1 MPAAG
6 GECLYLP
13 QNGCAWG
20 VSVCS
25 PTNFKLDQ
33 PVSKGA
39 LGLGYQAG
47 RGSVLLCLGA
57 LVNMRCLWDECGGVC
72 SEPQAGAAGEW
83 ETCGAGMG
91 LGCRQGCWVGSGV
104 VLVLEGSVNARV
116 LMNPESVMCV
126 PALVTLASA
135 SPRGG
140 NLAVCILH
148 EPYLWVL
155 LKAASYL
162 KEVATPLTFLNN
174 LLPFQT
180 AGGISDLCM

>member
-1 MPAAG
+1 M
-6 GECLYLP
+6 
-13 QNGCAWG
+13 
-20 VSVCS
+20 CS

-33 PVSKGA
+33 PLSKGA

-47 RGSVLLCLGA
+47 RRSVLLCLGA
-57 LVNMRCLWDECGGVC
+57 LVNMGCLWDECGGVC
-72 SEPQAGAAGEW
+72 SEPQAGATGEW

-91 LGCRQGCWVGSGV
+91 LGCRQGCWVGRKV
-104 VLVLEGSVNARV
+104 VLVLEGSANARV

-126 PALVTLASA
+126 PAPVTFSLCQ
-135 SPRGG
+135 PKRGELG
-140 NLAVCILH
+140 CILH

-162 KEVATPLTFLNN
+162 EEVATPLTFLNN

-180 AGGISDLCM
+180 AGGISDLCMLSCSFSMFIFPFYSVDSYRESK